1 MASTTAE
8 AAPTF
13 LADDRVDLL
22 RRRWLEE
29 ECQLRRKAEEY
40 EANAKRRMEEM
51 EGEERRNNEETT
63 MEDETEKLETPKK
76 YPHVGVPSPLHD
88 QTNGSSIGGALLPHQ
103 QLLGA
108 GCGANASLAFWA
120 VDSAR

>member
-1 MASTTAE
+1 
-8 AAPTF
+8 
-13 LADDRVDLL
+13 
-22 RRRWLEE
+22 
-29 ECQLRRKAEEY
+29 
-40 EANAKRRMEEM
+40 M

-120 VDSAR
+120 VDSARQGCFYLFISIFIYLFRRCTGGQGPVPAHP

>member
-1 MASTTAE
+1 
-8 AAPTF
+8 
-13 LADDRVDLL
+13 
-22 RRRWLEE
+22 
-29 ECQLRRKAEEY
+29 
-40 EANAKRRMEEM
+40 M

-88 QTNGSSIGGALLPHQ
+88 QTNGSSSIGGALLPHQ
-103 QLLGA
+103 QLLGAA